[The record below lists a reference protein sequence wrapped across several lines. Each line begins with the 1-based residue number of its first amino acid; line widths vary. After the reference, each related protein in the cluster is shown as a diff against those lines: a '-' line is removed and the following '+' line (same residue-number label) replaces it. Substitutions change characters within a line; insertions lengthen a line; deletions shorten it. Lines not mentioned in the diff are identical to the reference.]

1 MRRRTERPQLITDAP
16 QSPEAELRAREVR
29 YVIMMS
35 LRAVCVITGA
45 ILVMVRPPLLG
56 VWLVVC
62 VVGAVVLPWAA
73 VLLANDKAP
82 RADAKLRNRLHK
94 QPEAPPAAPNALP
107 QTQTE
112 VPHKVIDVDN

>member
-1 MRRRTERPQLITDAP
+1 MRRRTDRPQLITDAP
-16 QSPEAELRAREVR
+16 QSPEQELRAREVR

-45 ILVMVRPPLLG
+45 ILVMVRPPWLG
-56 VWLVVC
+56 LWLVLC

-82 RADAKLRNRLHK
+82 RADAKLRNRFHK
-94 QPEAPPAAPNALP
+94 VDTPPPAPNALP
-107 QTQTE
+107 QTE
-112 VPHKVIDVDN
+112 SAEHKIIDAER

>member
-16 QSPEAELRAREVR
+16 QSPEQELRAREVR

-45 ILVMVRPPLLG
+45 VLVMVRPPWLG
-56 VWLVVC
+56 LWLVLC
-62 VVGAVVLPWAA
+62 VVGALVLPWAA

-82 RADAKLRNRLHK
+82 RADARMRNRLHR
-94 QPEAPPAAPNALP
+94 QPEAPPAPNALP
-107 QTQTE
+107 RTE
-112 VPHKVIDVDN
+112 QAPPKIIDADS

>member
-16 QSPEAELRAREVR
+16 QSPEQELRAREIR

-45 ILVMVRPPLLG
+45 ILVMVRPPWLG
-56 VWLVVC
+56 LWLVLC

-82 RADAKLRNRLHK
+82 RSDARLRNRLHR
-94 QPEAPPAAPNALP
+94 PAEAPPEPNALP
-107 QTQTE
+107 QTE
-112 VPHKVIDVDN
+112 AAPHKVIDVED

>member
-16 QSPEAELRAREVR
+16 QSPEQELRAREVR

-45 ILVMVRPPLLG
+45 VLVMTRPPLLG
-56 VWLVVC
+56 VWLVLC

-82 RADAKLRNRLHK
+82 RADARLRNQFRRPAEA
-94 QPEAPPAAPNALP
+94 QPAPNALP
-107 QTQTE
+107 RSEQA
-112 VPHKVIDVDN
+112 PPKVIDAED

>member
-1 MRRRTERPQLITDAP
+1 LITDAP
-16 QSPEAELRAREVR
+16 QSPEEELRAREVR

-45 ILVMVRPPLLG
+45 VLVMVRPP
-56 VWLVVC
+56 WLALWLIVC

-82 RADAKLRNRLHK
+82 RADARLRSHFHK
-94 QPEAPPAAPNALP
+94 PPEAPPAPNALP
-107 QTQTE
+107 QTE
-112 VPHKVIDVDN
+112 APHKIIDADN